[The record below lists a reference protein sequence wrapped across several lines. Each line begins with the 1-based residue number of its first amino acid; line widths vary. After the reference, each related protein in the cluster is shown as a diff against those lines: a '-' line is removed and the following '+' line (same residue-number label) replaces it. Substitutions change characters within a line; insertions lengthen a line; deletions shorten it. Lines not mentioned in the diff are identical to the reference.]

1 MNAEFIAALG
11 DIERE
16 RGISKDILIDAFES
30 ALIAAYKRNYGT
42 NGNVRAVVD
51 RDTGEV
57 QIFASKTVVEEVNDP
72 YAEISLPNARKINH
86 LYEVGDVLEEEVD
99 PRKFGRIAAQTAK
112 QVVVQRIREAERGVI
127 FDEFVEKENEVL
139 TAIVQRVEK
148 NGVHVELG
156 KTDGLLPPAEMIAGE
171 EYNNNDRIKV
181 YVLEVRKTSK
191 GPQVLV
197 SRTHPGLVK
206 RLFELEVP
214 EIQTGLVYV
223 KSIAREAGSRTKVAV
238 YSSDPQV
245 DAVGTCVGQKGI
257 RVDRIVQELHNE
269 KIDIIEWD
277 SDPAAYI
284 AKSLSPAKVLMVY
297 INESEKAAKVV
308 VPDNQ
313 LSLAIG
319 KEGQNVRLAAKLTGW
334 RIDIKSQSQAAQ
346 MFDLPMPEEPPVEE
360 PLGYQPMYDQ
370 ETPLEELRDFGLPE
384 LRDLELDEDPDDTL

>member
-1 MNAEFIAALG
+1 MNSEFIAALG

-16 RGISKDILIDAFES
+16 RGISKDILIDTFES

-334 RIDIKSQSQAAQ
+334 KIDIKSSSQAEQDMDIYNAD
-346 MFDLPMPEEPPVEE
+346 MNAA
-360 PLGYQPMYDQ
+360 GQPQDAYG
-370 ETPLEELRDFGLPE
+370 EELPQ
-384 LRDLELDEDPDDTL
+384 